1 MHEKGVLAVVSG
13 FSGAGKGTIVTK
25 LINNYDGYALSISA
39 TTREPREGEVDG
51 VHYFYKKHEEF
62 EKMIEQDELYEYA
75 RYLDNY
81 YGTPK
86 AFVREQIA
94 AGKDVILEID
104 VQGALQIKKKYPG
117 VLLVFVTPPS
127 IEELSRRLRG
137 RGTETEEQIQGRL
150 ARARDEA
157 VYMDQYD
164 FILIV
169 EDPETGTKKLHD
181 LIQAVHCR
189 PSMKKAFIS
198 DIRAQLD
205 TERGE

>member
-1 MHEKGVLAVVSG
+1 MKEKGVLAVVSG
-13 FSGAGKGTIVTK
+13 FSGAGKGTIVSK

-39 TTREPREGEVDG
+39 TTRAPREGEVDG
-51 VHYFYKKHEEF
+51 VHYFYKEYEEF

-86 AFVREQIA
+86 AFVRDQIA

-127 IEELSRRLRG
+127 IDELSRRLRG
-137 RGTETEEQIQGRL
+137 RGTETEEQIHALKALGCDIVQGYFFSKPVP
-150 ARARDEA
+150 ASEFEP
-157 VYMDQYD
+157 
-164 FILIV
+164 FILQ
-169 EDPETGTKKLHD
+169 KKEAEIASRLSV
-181 LIQAVHCR
+181 AESR
-189 PSMKKAFIS
+189 SSES
-198 DIRAQLD
+198 DR
-205 TERGE
+205 

>member
-1 MHEKGVLAVVSG
+1 MKEKGVLAVVSG
-13 FSGAGKGTIVTK
+13 FSGAGKGTIVSK

-39 TTREPREGEVDG
+39 TTRAPREGEVDG
-51 VHYFYKKHEEF
+51 VHYFYKEHEEF
-62 EKMIEQDELYEYA
+62 D
-75 RYLDNY
+75 
-81 YGTPK
+81 
-86 AFVREQIA
+86 A

-150 ARARDEA
+150 DRARDEA
-157 VYMDQYD
+157 VYMDEYD
-164 FILIV
+164 FILSV
-169 EDPETGTKKLHD
+169 EDPETGTRKLHD